1 MKDGRRRGTKR
12 DEGGRSKPF
21 VLFVFFVL
29 FATPLSAQRSRDLN
43 AAVELER
50 VGRHAEAA
58 ERYVAVLRADT
69 ANIPALFGL
78 ERTLLSAGGLE
89 RLLPFVAA
97 AIERRPGDAS
107 LRGLELRTLISLGR
121 VDQAAAAAERWI
133 EAQPRSLEPY
143 RDWAFAAAQRGDL
156 DEARRVLELGRR
168 RLGGAALVQELAQV
182 HVVAG
187 QWVEA
192 ARHWHGA
199 ALAEPGIA
207 ASAGVS
213 LAQAPAAV
221 REEILAVLLQD
232 LGDPIARRI
241 AADVL
246 VAWNRPD
253 QAWPLLD
260 GNLPADPRLAATAL
274 RRFADRA
281 RLLGTP
287 AGARVRGF
295 ALERLAG
302 LAPGPAAQQARIEAA
317 QAFADAGDRAGAER
331 MLDRIAGDP
340 AAAPSAAVEAM
351 AALIGV
357 TADAGRVQEAE
368 RQLAQWGP
376 RFSQEARGAL
386 RERIAWAWIRQ
397 GELDRATRALGQDSS
412 VATVAIHGWVALFRG
427 DLAEA
432 AARFRVA
439 GPYSGSR
446 SDATRR
452 TGMLALIQRIEAQR
466 QPALGAAFLT
476 LARGDSAGAV
486 ERLET
491 VARDLPPAAGRADLL
506 AYAGQL
512 AAEQSDERADAL
524 LRSAIA
530 ADSLGPAA
538 PAATLTLAELAWRQ
552 GRAAEATARLEH
564 LILTYPESA
573 LIPQARRLLDRV
585 RGAVPNS

>member
-1 MKDGRRRGTKR
+1 M
-12 DEGGRSKPF
+12 
-21 VLFVFFVL
+21 
-29 FATPLSAQRSRDLN
+29 ATPLAGQQRNRDLN

-58 ERYVAVLRADT
+58 ERYLAVLEGDT
-69 ANIPALFGL
+69 VNLPALFGL
-78 ERTLLSAGGLE
+78 ERTLLATGRLE
-89 RLLPFVAA
+89 RLLPFVSVAVA
-97 AIERRPGDAS
+97 RRAGDAS
-107 LRGLELRTLISLGR
+107 LRGLELRSLVALGR
-121 VDQAAAAAERWI
+121 MDQAAAAADRWI
-133 EAQPRSLEPY
+133 AAQPRSLEPY

-156 DEARRVLELGRR
+156 DEARRVLELGRAR
-168 RLGGAALVQELAQV
+168 MGGGALVQELAQV

-199 ALAEPGIA
+199 ALADPGVA

-213 LAQAPAAV
+213 LAQAPQGQ
-221 REEILAVLLQD
+221 RDSILSLLLVELAD
-232 LGDPIARRI
+232 SAARRI
-241 AADVL
+241 AADL
-246 VAWNRPD
+246 MVAWDRPD

-260 GNLPADPRLAATAL
+260 ASLPADPRLAAGAL

-287 AGARVRGF
+287 AGARVRGY

-302 LAPGPAAQQARIEAA
+302 LDVGPSAQQARIEAA
-317 QAFADAGDRAGAER
+317 RAFADAGDRAGAER
-331 MLDRIAGDP
+331 MLDHIARDP
-340 AAAPSAAVEAM
+340 AAAPAAAVEAM

-357 TADAGRVQEAE
+357 TADAGRVAEAE
-368 RQLAQWGP
+368 RQLREWGG
-376 RFSQEARGAL
+376 RFAEDTRGAL
-386 RERIAWAWIRQ
+386 RERIAWAWIRA
-397 GELDRATRALGQDSS
+397 GELARATGALGADSS
-412 VATVAIHGWVALFRG
+412 VATVAIHGWLALFRG

-432 AARFRVA
+432 AARFRTA

-452 TGMLALIQRIEAQR
+452 TGLLALIQRIEGER
-466 QPALGAAFLT
+466 LPALGEAFLT
-476 LARGDSAGAV
+476 LARGDSAGAI
-486 ERLET
+486 ERLER
-491 VARDLPPAAGRADLL
+491 VARGLPAARGRADLL
-506 AYAGQL
+506 AYAGQV
-512 AAEQSDERADAL
+512 AAERRDERAEDL

-538 PAATLTLAELAWRQ
+538 PAATLVLAELAWRQ
-552 GRAAEATARLEH
+552 GRSTDAIAQLEH

-573 LIPQARRLLDRV
+573 IIPQARRLLDRV

>member
-1 MKDGRRRGTKR
+1 M
-12 DEGGRSKPF
+12 
-21 VLFVFFVL
+21 
-29 FATPLSAQRSRDLN
+29 
-43 AAVELER
+43 
-50 VGRHAEAA
+50 
-58 ERYVAVLRADT
+58 
-69 ANIPALFGL
+69 
-78 ERTLLSAGGLE
+78 
-89 RLLPFVAA
+89 
-97 AIERRPGDAS
+97 
-107 LRGLELRTLISLGR
+107 
-121 VDQAAAAAERWI
+121 DQAAAAAERWI
-133 EAQPRSLEPY
+133 EAQPRSLDPY
-143 RDWAFAAAQRGDL
+143 RDWAFAVAQRGDL
-156 DEARRVLELGRR
+156 DEARRVLQLGRR
-168 RLGGAALVQELAQV
+168 RLGGLALVQELAQV

-199 ALAEPGIA
+199 ALADPGIA

-232 LGDPIARRI
+232 LGDSVAHRI

-246 VAWNRPD
+246 IAWNRPD

-260 GNLPADPRLAATAL
+260 ANLPSDQRLASTAL
-274 RRFADRA
+274 RRFADRG

-287 AGARVRGF
+287 AGARVRGY

-302 LAPGPAAQQARIEAA
+302 LTPGPAAQQARIEAA

-331 MLDRIAGDP
+331 MLDRIADDP
-340 AAAPSAAVEAM
+340 AAAPATAVEAM
-351 AALIGV
+351 AGLIGV
-357 TADAGRVQEAE
+357 TADAGRVSVAE

-376 RFSQEARGAL
+376 RFSDEARGAL

-397 GELDRATRALGQDSS
+397 GELDRATRVLGQDSS
-412 VATVAIHGWVALFRG
+412 VATVAIHGWLALFRG
-427 DLAEA
+427 DLADA

-452 TGMLALIQRIEAQR
+452 TGMLALIQRIEDR
-466 QPALGAAFLT
+466 QLPALGRAFLA
-476 LARGDSAGAV
+476 LARADSAGAV
-486 ERLET
+486 ERLER
-491 VARDLPPAAGRADLL
+491 VAQELPPAAGRADLL

-512 AAEQSDERADAL
+512 AAELSDARAGGL
-524 LRSAIA
+524 LSAAIA

-538 PAATLTLAELAWRQ
+538 PAATLALAELAWRQ